1 RIDLSLLL
9 NGYPPHFIT
18 QQFNRFFYLN
28 NRLSI
33 SQQIN
38 EQVYSHLHH
47 NLLYQQTLSEKKF
60 QAMMEDPV
68 KTPLVLQP
76 KIWNKAIMYP
86 RYLFDTSLAINFRQE
101 FTNWWKTY
109 YAFSGS
115 PLEQIQVRLIPITG
129 RTLETF
135 FIHKKPPRAML
146 TKMEPRS

>member
-1 RIDLSLLL
+1 
-9 NGYPPHFIT
+9 
-18 QQFNRFFYLN
+18 
-28 NRLSI
+28 
-33 SQQIN
+33 
-38 EQVYSHLHH
+38 
-47 NLLYQQTLSEKKF
+47 
-60 QAMMEDPV
+60 MMEDAV

-76 KIWNKAIMYP
+76 KIWNKEIMYP
-86 RYLFDTSLAINFRQE
+86 RYLFDTSLTVSFRQE